1 MAKDNKKQVSK
12 QQPGLQKLSST
23 RQGEEKKKTA
33 TRRKILA
40 LYVTQKKVN
49 IKEILIIDQKLEK
62 WKIYS

>member
-12 QQPGLQKLSST
+12 HQPGLQKLSST
-23 RQGEEKKKTA
+23 GQGEEKKKTT

-40 LYVTQKKVN
+40 LYVTDKKVN